1 MRETRSYGS
10 ARGVRSN
17 PYPYRDT
24 LTPRA
29 QHGKKTSPPPP
40 HSGSTK
46 KPSLTVPDS
55 PHSPVKNRESNQ
67 DRIGQLN

>member
-17 PYPYRDT
+17 PYPYRDS

-29 QHGKKTSPPPP
+29 QHGKKPSTPPR
-40 HSGSTK
+40 HSGSSQTART
-46 KPSLTVPDS
+46 TVPDS
-55 PHSPVKNRESNQ
+55 PHCTVQISG
-67 DRIGQLN
+67 RIGTGKHR